1 MRFRYNNKPLVFD
14 TIPENLG
21 RKSQV
26 FGCKP
31 VFEQSSKVGQV
42 GFTRSRAQGWA
53 RWVLYPGSKVCAPVW
68 EKLVQE
74 GWEAQPGLTAAS
86 CVSVHLGVC

>member
-1 MRFRYNNKPLVFD
+1 MVFD

-31 VFEQSSKVGQV
+31 VFEQSSGL
-42 GFTRSRAQGWA
+42 G

-74 GWEAQPGLTAAS
+74 GWEAQPGLTEAS